1 MSTQYKKPS
10 EVPTDTLIIRVE
22 NLADAVTK
30 GESGK
35 DEFTM
40 RIPAECDR
48 DADIVLTEFARRFK
62 ELEKQLAKANESALF
77 YKEQYEKTDRECTK
91 LAMRESK
98 ANERVKRLEK
108 ILQRYE
114 SEQLQ
119 PLKLRVKELEKER
132 DHNQR
137 MYNSLLGDLSAG
149 YGELSISECE
159 KHLNKFAIEN
169 QVKGAK
175 ALIYAFPLNASDQM
189 KEWVEQLRKEI
200 ENA

>member
-30 GESGK
+30 GEPGK

-91 LAMRESK
+91 LAIRESK
-98 ANERVKRLEK
+98 ANERVR
-108 ILQRYE
+108 
-114 SEQLQ
+114 
-119 PLKLRVKELEKER
+119 ELE
-132 DHNQR
+132 
-137 MYNSLLGDLSAG
+137 MDLSIA
-149 YGELSISECE
+149 E
-159 KHLNKFAIEN
+159 KHLHDEHFDW
-169 QVKGAK
+169 
-175 ALIYAFPLNASDQM
+175 YA
-189 KEWVEQLRKEI
+189 EETEQLRKEQ
-200 ENA
+200 END

>member
-62 ELEKQLAKANESALF
+62 ELEKQLAKANESVLF

-98 ANERVKRLEK
+98 ANERVAKLESYNVA
-108 ILQRYE
+108 LANESHEYQQRCLALDEIADTAFKYNHSSAE
-114 SEQLQ
+114 CLRAWN
-119 PLKLRVKELEKER
+119 KL
-132 DHNQR
+132 H
-137 MYNSLLGDLSAG
+137 
-149 YGELSISECE
+149 
-159 KHLNKFAIEN
+159 
-169 QVKGAK
+169 
-175 ALIYAFPLNASDQM
+175 
-189 KEWVEQLRKEI
+189 QLRKEQA
-200 ENA
+200 ND